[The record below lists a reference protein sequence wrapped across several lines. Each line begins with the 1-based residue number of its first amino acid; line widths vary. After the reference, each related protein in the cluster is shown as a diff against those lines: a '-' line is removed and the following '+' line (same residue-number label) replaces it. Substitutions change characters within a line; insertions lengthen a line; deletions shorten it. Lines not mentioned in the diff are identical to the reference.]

1 MARWWMLLERGKSGV
16 PNTVTTPAI
25 VQHNSCSIS
34 DSHTSNNMFGPPH
47 YLLIPSAN
55 HTNLCCQPSIQ
66 HNGIQIDIP
75 RFILPLDFFFI
86 WSWFLK
92 VNNILVSGTQLFNT
106 IFIKVNITWFKGMM
120 PNISSTNKRTKCPL
134 LFFTTYLLNEL
145 TKWALFYHTTR
156 YNKTASLNQ
165 SVSL

>member
-1 MARWWMLLERGKSGV
+1 MARWWMVLERGKSGV

-75 RFILPLDFFFI
+75 RFILPLDFFFF
-86 WSWFLK
+86 WSWFIQGEQYFGLRDP
-92 VNNILVSGTQLFNT
+92 TFFT
-106 IFIKVNITWFKGMM
+106 IFIKVHLSVTWFKGMM
-120 PNISSTNKRTKCPL
+120 TNILSTNKRTKCPICFL
-134 LFFTTYLLNEL
+134 QHIY
-145 TKWALFYHTTR
+145 WM
-156 YNKTASLNQ
+156 S
-165 SVSL
+165 

>member
-1 MARWWMLLERGKSGV
+1 MVLERGKSGV

-75 RFILPLDFFFI
+75 RFILPLDFF
-86 WSWFLK
+86 SCEAGSYK
-92 VNNILVSGTQLFNT
+92 VNNILVSGTQLLLT
-106 IFIKVNITWFKGMM
+106 IFIKVPIYNI
-120 PNISSTNKRTKCPL
+120 I
-134 LFFTTYLLNEL
+134 
-145 TKWALFYHTTR
+145 
-156 YNKTASLNQ
+156 
-165 SVSL
+165 

>member
-1 MARWWMLLERGKSGV
+1 MARWWMVLERGKSGV

-55 HTNLCCQPSIQ
+55 HTNLRCQPSIQ

-75 RFILPLDFFFI
+75 GFILPLDLFFH
-86 WSWFLK
+86 LK
-92 VNNILVSGTQLFNT
+92 LVPPRWT
-106 IFIKVNITWFKGMM
+106 IFWSQGPNFFLQSLLRLSITWFKGTMT
-120 PNISSTNKRTKCPL
+120 NILSTNKRTKCPL
-134 LFFTTYLLNEL
+134 LFFYNIFIE
-145 TKWALFYHTTR
+145 WA
-156 YNKTASLNQ
+156 NK
-165 SVSL
+165 VSFILSHN